1 MSKPTLKFLLAALF
15 ALLLA
20 PAAHA
25 DVFETGAFAMTSDE
39 APGTYRFTAQ
49 VPSSAVDQRGITWPA
64 GCIATSGTRQSIGRM
79 AQLSYEVTCSR
90 PITRADVIETP
101 WKVDGA
107 TFVSNVMGAQVERRL
122 TSGEAGITIPVGET
136 VVTSRPLPTIVS
148 EFTAQGVLHIW
159 MGWDHLAF
167 VLCLCLLARGREL
180 IGLVTAFTAGHSVSL
195 ALAFFEVVRV
205 PVPPVEAAIA
215 LSIAFMAREAL
226 IAGRNGD
233 LPADLRRHLVVVVL
247 FGLLHG
253 LGFATALSELGV
265 GEGERLPGLIFFN
278 VGVEIGQLVFVAAV
292 AATMAVLR
300 GFAVAAPV
308 RAVALYGVGALGC
321 FWMVE
326 RVSGFA
332 VA

>member
-1 MSKPTLKFLLAALF
+1 MLKPALRFLVTTLF
-15 ALLLA
+15 ALILA

-25 DVFETGAFAMTSDE
+25 DVFEAGTFAMTSGE
-39 APGTYRFTAQ
+39 TPGAYRFTAL
-49 VPSSAVDQRGITWPA
+49 VPASAVDERGIDWPA
-64 GCIATSGTRQSIGRM
+64 GCTEASATRQRIGRTM
-79 AQLSYEVTCSR
+79 QFSYEVTCSR
-90 PITRADVIETP
+90 PLARADVIETP
-101 WKVDGA
+101 WQLDGA
-107 TFVSNVMGAQVERRL
+107 TFVSNVMGAQVERSL

-136 VVTSRPLPTIVS
+136 VVTTRPLSTIAP

-167 VLCLCLLARGREL
+167 VLCLCLLARGRQL

-195 ALAFFEVVRV
+195 ALAFFEIVNV

-226 IAGRNGD
+226 IAGRSGE

-265 GEGERLPGLIFFN
+265 GEGERLPGLVFFN
-278 VGVEIGQLVFVAAV
+278 VGVEIGQLMFVGAV
-292 AATMAVLR
+292 VATMAVLR

-308 RAVALYGVGALGC
+308 RAAALYGVGALGC

-326 RVSGFA
+326 RVAGFA